1 MISKVPLSLAFMLG
15 AAISYPV
22 SSGQLLAREEKEEK
36 GREEKG
42 TDLFRGIRGCVLA
55 LERKGARLD

>member
-22 SSGQLLAREEKEEK
+22 SSGQLLAREEKEE
-36 GREEKG
+36 R
-42 TDLFRGIRGCVLA
+42 
-55 LERKGARLD
+55 RKGDGFISGDTGLRPIDFQKFNFLRA